1 MEFKSLQDLV
11 RIVENALAVQFYGQ
25 STVLRKTVL
34 KVLAHVLGAA
44 LYMMT
49 LIAKRIWKNRFVST
63 CDVSALEGFGTEFG
77 IPHKVPLKSSG
88 TAIVALEDGVLSVTI
103 PQGTVLV
110 NEDTGIEYEVPNEVY
125 VDTEHVGIPVVA
137 IDVGADSDLGEGVVL
152 SFRDTP
158 VVGVASIETELISGG
173 VADPVEVDGDV
184 QVWGELAEDY
194 RARLLNRVQNP
205 VHGGAVNDY
214 YEWATRF
221 AFVTDAFV
229 FANKP
234 ETNSVSIAV
243 ANYNSDNVILT
254 ESQIDEVR
262 EYVKSDVRRPVTA
275 HVRVSNVTP
284 VDVEVTAVIT
294 PYTQVVRNGVTNAVT
309 AYLRH
314 LKPGSSLDVDDFEL
328 NVLSNS
334 SAKSFVVQNV
344 KKNGSIVASLSLS
357 LSFPEN
363 EEDEDSFVAEVVK
376 IADGGVNLAS
386 GE

>member
-88 TAIVALEDGVLSVTI
+88 TAIVTLEDGELSVTI

-110 NEDTGIEYEVPNEVY
+110 NEDTGIEYEVSNEVY
-125 VDTEHVGIPVVA
+125 VDTGHVGIPVVA

-194 RARLLNRVQNP
+194 RARLLNRIQNP
-205 VHGGAVNDY
+205 VHGGAANDY
-214 YEWATRF
+214 YGWATRF
-221 AFVTDAFV
+221 SFITDAFV
-229 FANKP
+229 FPNQP
-234 ETNSVSIAV
+234 ETNSVSVAL
-243 ANYNSDNVILT
+243 ANYNSANIVPT
-254 ESQIDEVR
+254 EDQVAE
-262 EYVKSDVRRPVTA
+262 VKSYIEDDVRRPVTA
-275 HVRVSNVTP
+275 DVRVFAVTP
-284 VDVEVTAVIT
+284 VPVTIT
-294 PYTQVVRNGVTNAVT
+294 ASVAPYNQYVRESVTT
-309 AYLRH
+309 AIKQYLQ
-314 LKPGSSLDVDDFEL
+314 KMQPGTSVDFETL
-328 NVLSNS
+328 RLHVLSNS
-334 SAKSFVVQNV
+334 TAKNFFIQSVTKSGSQVQV
-344 KKNGSIVASLSLS
+344 LEMDLDFSGES
-357 LSFPEN
+357 P
-363 EEDEDSFVAEVVK
+363 VAEVSK
-376 IADGGVNLAS
+376 IETGGINLLN
-386 GE
+386 GDV